1 MDGAAAA
8 AITEDGAA
16 NKPFDGHRASENNVG
31 PSAEDIASDRVGVF
45 CCQDCGEAFREE
57 AAYLEHRHQHL
68 QENVHLVKECSIV
81 CKDCGLKFTHWQV
94 FKTHL
99 HQHAMEDEEE
109 EEDAQTGDNRNPA
122 AELLP
127 GGEHRDEGLGCAA
140 NGCDTSSSS
149 QTKPSDLIQSAS
161 LKKNQQ
167 KVYACLVCGK
177 VYTYLVSF
185 QKHQQQHENR
195 SSTTDNQ
202 TAQNLHKYECSDCG
216 MSFSRRTRL
225 FGHMRVHR
233 SRRQQRS
240 KPPRCD
246 QCNKDFSSMK
256 SWMSHIDIHKEKP
269 FWCLSCAKGFR
280 DEVSLDKHLQ
290 SHSLRQHKC
299 NICHKRFQ
307 MSAQLMN
314 HYNTHTGAKPYQ
326 CPFCGKTFSHAGNL
340 ITHKKKHLRVYVGSS
355 GMLLGSRNS
364 GIFTKK
370 RVIKK
375 KLPVLASIQE
385 EPEMDTNMEELQGK
399 DESGV
404 RSETQKEYAE
414 FGDHAN
420 SEESDCGEPVHY
432 LAGTAGSDPPEE
444 SKSETVQPQAGQDLD
459 ESKSQETNMYREHK
473 YWEWECFECDMGFD
487 DVAHLHL
494 HYIKHATGELPFPQ
508 YDIEG

>member
-8 AITEDGAA
+8 AITEDEAA
-16 NKPFDGHRASENNVG
+16 NKPFDGHGASEDNVG

-68 QENVHLVKECSIV
+68 QEHVHLVEQCSIV

-99 HQHAMEDEEE
+99 HQHAMEEEEE
-109 EEDAQTGDNRNPA
+109 EEDAQTGDNGNPA

-127 GGEHRDEGLGCAA
+127 GREDGDEDMGGAA
-140 NGCDTSSSS
+140 DGCDTSSSL
-149 QTKPSDLIQSAS
+149 QTNPSDLIQSAS
-161 LKKNQQ
+161 MKKKLQ

-177 VYTYLVSF
+177 VYTYLVSY
-185 QKHQQQHENR
+185 QKHQQLHENR
-195 SSTTDNQ
+195 SLVAENQ
-202 TAQNLHKYECSDCG
+202 SAQNLHRYECPECG
-216 MSFSRRTRL
+216 MSFIRQTRL
-225 FGHMRVHR
+225 LGHMRVHR
-233 SRRQQRS
+233 SRRQLKS

-246 QCNKDFSSMK
+246 QCNKEFTSVK
-256 SWMSHIDIHKEKP
+256 SWMSHSDIHKEKP

-299 NICHKRFQ
+299 DICHKSFQ
-307 MSAQLMN
+307 SSAQLMN

-326 CPFCGKTFSHAGNL
+326 CSFCGKTFSYAGNL
-340 ITHKKKHLRVYVGSS
+340 STHKKKHLRVYVGSS
-355 GMLLGSRNS
+355 TMPLGNKNS

-370 RVIKK
+370 RMIKK
-375 KLPVLASIQE
+375 KRPVLTSVQE
-385 EPEMDTNMEELQGK
+385 EPEMDINIEELQEK
-399 DESGV
+399 EESVV
-404 RSETQKEYAE
+404 RSETQKEGAA
-414 FGDHAN
+414 FGDHTN

-432 LAGTAGSDPPEE
+432 LVGTAGSEPPDEL
-444 SKSETVQPQAGQDLD
+444 KSETVQPQPGQELD
-459 ESKSQETNMYREHK
+459 KSELQETNMYRGHK

-487 DVAHLHL
+487 DVASLHL

-508 YDIEG
+508 DDIEG